1 MHGQTGSIYKH
12 FYDTHHC
19 KPTRELLTEN
29 TTIIARDVNR
39 YRLGIKEA
47 LLIIHNAP
55 SLNVQFDNFTNI
67 LKLHHRNISQRDSQ
81 HIFNFSVEPK
91 NNTNTNNRF
100 QSPTKL
106 QVNNI
111 ESPPTHFP

>member
-1 MHGQTGSIYKH
+1 MKNNMAPPPPAMQQSNVVYQFRCPLPHSKAETYIGCTTTSLSRRLTMHGQNGSSYKH
-12 FYDTHHC
+12 LYDAHHC

-67 LKLHHRNISQRDSQ
+67 
-81 HIFNFSVEPK
+81 
-91 NNTNTNNRF
+91 
-100 QSPTKL
+100 
-106 QVNNI
+106 
-111 ESPPTHFP
+111 